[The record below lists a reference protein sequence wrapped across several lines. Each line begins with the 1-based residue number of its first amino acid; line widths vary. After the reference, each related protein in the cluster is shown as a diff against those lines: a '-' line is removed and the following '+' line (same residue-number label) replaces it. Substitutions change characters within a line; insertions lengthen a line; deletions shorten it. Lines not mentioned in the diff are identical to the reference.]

1 MLNSGQQ
8 MKLGIIRVPLGRSAL
23 IAQVAIDEE
32 SIARAADPRAGRAD
46 VHVAEEVVGGIGDE
60 RAVLRVR
67 AGEGDCRGSVFEGAV
82 VSDVAGEDGGGV
94 GDTDLMSGGIDDVA
108 VDGAGAAAEGHAA
121 VVGELGGAKG
131 SVAGDLAG
139 AGQWEAVVVESSA
152 GEVDDAGVGSKA
164 AADQHLVGV

>member
-1 MLNSGQQ
+1 MLNSAQQ

-82 VSDVAGEDGGGV
+82 VSDVAGD
-94 GDTDLMSGGIDDVA
+94 
-108 VDGAGAAAEGHAA
+108 GAAAEGHAA